1 MKFLLLVSLLVGLV
15 AAPAAARW
23 TGTEADQMISFDDH
37 EYARA
42 VQILEHPY
50 GGAIHVFWAEDA
62 PSVREIHYGRSED
75 EGDTWTS
82 TVSDR
87 VISFPDGSDV
97 NAECAVAMSTDG
109 VIIVVWSEDDAATR
123 EVHYGVSA
131 DGGITWSSEGA
142 DLTLSDPSSAVDTN
156 TPSITCDPMG
166 AFHVAWTQEVPA
178 GTVEV
183 HHARS
188 TDGGVTWSGTTLDRV
203 ISFPDGNGAISPRIT
218 ACEDRVFVFW
228 RETGDSGDPSIHM
241 GMSTDGG
248 DTWTSQA
255 EDREITLPATLIT
268 NLAAS
273 AVPWSPDEGIH
284 VVYTASFDTSSP
296 YHYEVYATSSYDLGT
311 TWSGVGELV
320 EVSDDEGGARS
331 ASNPDVFVREWYG
344 PYAVWDEEEDT
355 AGTKE
360 QHVSH
365 FDGDAW
371 SGAAADSII
380 SFPDGENGYRPSIT
394 GSHWITAGRDAPILW
409 VAWTEFAGGTPDNY
423 EVHLSIMREAM
434 GSIEE
439 DQPPPFRDLRCVP
452 NPTRGQMRFV
462 IDDAPHTGA
471 VILEILDAE
480 GRVLQVLTRRDATD
494 LEWDGRDAR
503 GRRLDPGFYLARIRS
518 TDRPRTA
525 RLVIF

>member
-23 TGTEADQMISFDDH
+23 TGTEADQMISFDDN

-50 GGAIHVFWAEDA
+50 GGTIHVFWAEDA

-97 NAECAVAMSTDG
+97 HDECDVTMGAAL
-109 VIIVVWSEDDAATR
+109 IVVWSEDDTGSR
-123 EVHYGVSA
+123 EVHYGRST
-131 DGGITWSSEGA
+131 DNGNTWSSESG
-142 DLTLSDPSSAVDTN
+142 DLILSDLSSAVDTN
-156 TPSITCDPMG
+156 TPSTASDAFG
-166 AFHVAWTQEVPA
+166 DFHVVWTQQS
-178 GTVEV
+178 GTGTAEV
-183 HHARS
+183 HYSRS
-188 TDGGVTWSGTTLDRV
+188 TDNGITWSGTSGDRV
-203 ISFPDGNGAISPRIT
+203 ISYPDGNGAISPQIT
-218 ACEDRVFVFW
+218 ACEDRLFVVW
-228 RETGDSGDPSIHM
+228 REIGDTGDPSIHL
-241 GMSTDGG
+241 GVSTDGG
-248 DTWTSQA
+248 DTWSSRSA
-255 EDREITLPATLIT
+255 DREITLPASIIT
-268 NLAAS
+268 NLAVS
-273 AVPWSPDEGIH
+273 AVFWAGGMGVH

-296 YHYEVYATSSYDLGT
+296 YHYEVYATTSFNLGE
-311 TWSGVGELV
+311 TWSGEEQLV
-320 EVSDDEGGARS
+320 MVSHDEGAGRS
-331 ASNPDVFVREWYG
+331 ASNPDVFVRDFIG
-344 PYAVWDEEEDT
+344 PFAVWDEEEDT

-394 GSHWITAGRDAPILW
+394 GSHWITDGRDAPILW

-423 EVHLSIMREAM
+423 EVHLSIMREAV
-434 GSIEE
+434 GGIEG